1 MNISIIRYI
10 LGSVLKFEAALMLL
24 PCLVAVIYRES
35 SGFSFVI
42 TILLC
47 LAFGFLLSHRRPSS
61 TVFYMKEG
69 FLSVSLSWILLSIF
83 GALPF
88 LISGEIPAVEDALFE
103 AVSGFTTTGSS
114 ILTDVEALTHCILFW
129 RSFTHWIGG
138 MGVLVFILA
147 ILPMKGGSVMN
158 LMKAES
164 PGPSV
169 SKFVPRVRGTAKIL
183 YQIYIVMTIVLIL
196 SLLLSGMTLFES
208 LTLSFGAAGTGGF
221 SILNS
226 GCGTYTPVQQWIL
239 TIGMILFGVNFNFY
253 YLILCRKF
261 KAAALSQEVRAYFLV
276 ILAAIAAITVD
287 IQGVY
292 DTLGETVRHAAFQVG
307 SIITTTGYATT
318 DFNLWPE
325 FSKTI
330 LLLLMFIGACAGSTG
345 GGIKVSRVL
354 ILLKTVK
361 KEMMSIVHPRSV
373 KQIHFDK
380 RPVEHEV
387 LRSINVFL
395 TVYMTIFA
403 FSLLV
408 ISMDEFSLETNFSAV
423 ATTFNNIGPGMDKVG
438 PMGNFSEYSPLSK
451 LVLTFDMLAGRLE
464 LFPMLILFS
473 PSTWRKRH

>member
-1 MNISIIRYI
+1 MNRKMLRYVISW
-10 LGSVLKFEAALMLL
+10 VLKTEGILMAFPAITGAL
-24 PCLVAVIYRES
+24 YREREALAY
-35 SGFSFVI
+35 
-42 TILLC
+42 LLC
-47 LAFGFLLSHRRPSS
+47 GLFCVGAGFLLSRRKPEDMELYPKDGY
-61 TVFYMKEG
+61 VAVALG
-69 FLSVSLSWILLSIF
+69 WVALSVF
-83 GALPF
+83 GCLPF
-88 LISGEIPAVEDALFE
+88 MVTGEIPFFVDALFE
-103 AVSGFTTTGSS
+103 IVSGFTTTGSS
-114 ILTDVEALTHCILFW
+114 ILTDVEALSHASLFW
-129 RSFTHWIGG
+129 RSFSHWIGG

-403 FSLLV
+403 FSLLL

-423 ATTFNNIGPGMDKVG
+423 AATFNNIGPGMDKVG